1 VQCNSRGCAAS
12 QEVLSAARV
21 LKRVRWASSA
31 ATSSSRA
38 TEHGV
43 GGLSTVE
50 LLVRHPVQLLGR
62 EMHVLMDVLVLL
74 GRRQAEVLH
83 QQLQRLQ
90 LVGPPGLNTRLLREY
105 VEIGVGNYG
114 RGLELILRF
123 SSSSA
128 AGMSSCIFTGPGRRA
143 SH

>member
-1 VQCNSRGCAAS
+1 
-12 QEVLSAARV
+12 
-21 LKRVRWASSA
+21 
-31 ATSSSRA
+31 
-38 TEHGV
+38 
-43 GGLSTVE
+43 
-50 LLVRHPVQLLGR
+50 
-62 EMHVLMDVLVLL
+62 MHVLMDVLVLL

-114 RGLELILRF
+114 RGRELILRF

>member
-1 VQCNSRGCAAS
+1 MQ
-12 QEVLSAARV
+12 LT
-21 LKRVRWASSA
+21 RVRGVPGGAFCGPRPEA
-31 ATSSSRA
+31 RPLRVIRRHFLLKGY
-38 TEHGV
+38 EHGV

-62 EMHVLMDVLVLL
+62 EMHVLMDVLVLF

-114 RGLELILRF
+114 RGRELILRF